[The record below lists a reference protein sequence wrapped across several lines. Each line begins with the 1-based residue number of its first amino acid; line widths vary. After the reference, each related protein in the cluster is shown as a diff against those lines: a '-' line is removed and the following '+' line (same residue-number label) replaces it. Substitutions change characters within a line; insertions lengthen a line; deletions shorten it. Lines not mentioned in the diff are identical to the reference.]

1 MERSSP
7 FKCTIY
13 HISELS
19 RFCKV
24 GKTAGSMKE
33 PKGKKK
39 ARIYIV
45 CRIAYNRIN
54 TWC

>member
-1 MERSSP
+1 M
-7 FKCTIY
+7 
-13 HISELS
+13 S

-24 GKTAGSMKE
+24 GKTAGSKKE

-45 CRIAYNRIN
+45 FRIAYNRIN